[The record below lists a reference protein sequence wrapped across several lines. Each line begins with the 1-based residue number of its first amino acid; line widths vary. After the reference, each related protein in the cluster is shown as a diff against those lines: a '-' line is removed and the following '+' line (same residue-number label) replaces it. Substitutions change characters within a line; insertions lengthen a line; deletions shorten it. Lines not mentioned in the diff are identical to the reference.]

1 MSVREIRL
9 FGDPILKSVCDK
21 VSDPSKVKDLVQ
33 DLLDTA
39 SQPGR
44 AGVAANQ
51 IGVGLAVFSYFVNGK
66 SGYLINPEILELSGD
81 EVELEEGCLSL
92 PGLWHKTPRFQK
104 AVVRGQLLDGTTVEI
119 TGEGLLAQVLQ
130 HECDHLQGIVYIEKL
145 SPEER
150 KVALRLLREQPWFRR

>member
-1 MSVREIRL
+1 MSIREIRL

-150 KVALRLLREQPWFRR
+150 KVALRSLREQPWFRR

>member
-1 MSVREIRL
+1 LSIREIRL

-150 KVALRLLREQPWFRR
+150 KVALRSLREQPWFRR

>member
-1 MSVREIRL
+1 LSVREIRL

-51 IGVGLAVFSYFVNGK
+51 IGVSLAVFSYFVNGK
-66 SGYLINPEILELSGD
+66 AGYLVNPEILELSGD

-150 KVALRLLREQPWFRR
+150 KVALRSLREQPWFRR